1 MLQWI
6 PHPSNP
12 SPLNSL
18 PHLWNWSS
26 SLWSEPSYLFYV
38 LYYTTID
45 LPTVALDFVSKSIKG
60 SRTLISYFKRIF
72 PGSYVFGVSL
82 LQVTQT
88 LMHIG
93 KIHHF
98 SNLTALVSLGSGV
111 KVRPE
116 LLSYFV
122 HKALYDIV
130 QKSKNN
136 EHTLLSSF
144 ECSLKLFLTFRLPNS
159 LRFLVQMTSF
169 YWATFIYL

>member
-1 MLQWI
+1 MGEKSHLIFLPGGYRIPRQHHKIIFCFNVKWI
-6 PHPSNP
+6 PHPSHP
-12 SPLNSL
+12 SPLNLL

-98 SNLTALVSLGSGV
+98 SNLTALVSLYKYGKQYPG
-111 KVRPE
+111 
-116 LLSYFV
+116 
-122 HKALYDIV
+122 
-130 QKSKNN
+130 
-136 EHTLLSSF
+136 
-144 ECSLKLFLTFRLPNS
+144 KLN
-159 LRFLVQMTSF
+159 
-169 YWATFIYL
+169 I

>member
-1 MLQWI
+1 MQPHKVFCFNVKWI
-6 PHPSNP
+6 PHPLHP
-12 SPLNSL
+12 SPLNLL

-38 LYYTTID
+38 LYYTSID

-93 KIHHF
+93 KNSSFFKSYSI
-98 SNLTALVSLGSGV
+98 SVSLQIWEAMPW
-111 KVRPE
+111 KIW
-116 LLSYFV
+116 Y
-122 HKALYDIV
+122 
-130 QKSKNN
+130 
-136 EHTLLSSF
+136 
-144 ECSLKLFLTFRLPNS
+144 LKLGFLE
-159 LRFLVQMTSF
+159 VQ
-169 YWATFIYL
+169 YLIRWK